1 MFTEINDTREVTK
14 PKLPAPYRNPKVNA
28 TVDTMQARYMIRKN
42 RTTFPVVGSR
52 IREDATYGCLPAR
65 GLVKLGYLSIF
76 EAHRLGLTERV

>member
-28 TVDTMQARYMIRKN
+28 TVNTMEAGYMLRTN
-42 RTTFPVVGSR
+42 RTTFPVGSYR
-52 IREDATYGCLPAR
+52 VREDATFGCLKAR

>member
-14 PKLPAPYRNPKVNA
+14 PKLAAPYRNPKVNA

-42 RTTFPVVGSR
+42 RTTFPVASFQVR
-52 IREDATYGCLPAR
+52 DDATHGCLPVR

-76 EAHRLGLTERV
+76 EAHKLGLTERV